1 MDGCYESALYQF
13 GYWAAGPDCHEMR
26 IFGLFLPFDRLDVQ
40 LSGERLINESLAA
53 MKNYGVVD
61 V

>member
-26 IFGLFLPFDRLDVQ
+26 IFGLFLPFDRLDRCPAQ
-40 LSGERLINESLAA
+40 RRTA
-53 MKNYGVVD
+53 D
-61 V
+61 